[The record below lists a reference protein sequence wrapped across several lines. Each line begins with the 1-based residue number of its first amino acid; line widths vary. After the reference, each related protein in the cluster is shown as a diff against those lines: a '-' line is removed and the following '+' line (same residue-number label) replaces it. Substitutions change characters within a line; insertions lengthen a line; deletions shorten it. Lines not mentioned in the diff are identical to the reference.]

1 MDISSLLPTIS
12 VIPLLLLQAVL
23 ITILGLVVLR
33 IIQIV
38 VKRLEKRITGSKAD
52 PQQQARLKT
61 LLSAGNYIATIL
73 VIFIA
78 ALMILM
84 VLGINITPVLAS
96 LGIAGLA
103 LSLGA
108 QSLIKDYV
116 GGVVIL
122 IEDQFRVGDSVIIL
136 ENTGV
141 VEEVGL
147 RATRL
152 RDLEGRLIIISNGDI
167 RIISRAGYDWARAVV
182 DLNVAYNSDIGTL
195 VKVLDGAMQRAK
207 GDPEISD
214 FLLEAPVVQGWS
226 GFTAWS
232 VQVRLTAKTLPD
244 KKLEVAARLRKVAQE
259 ALREAGLQMVTP
271 LPDAQP
277 GGST

>member
-1 MDISSLLPTIS
+1 MDISSLLPKIGTIPARLVQITL
-12 VIPLLLLQAVL
+12 VIV
-23 ITILGLVVLR
+23 LGLIVLR
-33 IIQIV
+33 IIRVV
-38 VKRLEKRITGSKAD
+38 VKRLEKRVSGSKVD

-61 LLSAGNYIATIL
+61 LLSAGNYIVTIL
-73 VIFIA
+73 VIFID
-78 ALMILM
+78 ALMVLM

-96 LGIAGLA
+96 VGVAGLA

-108 QSLIKDYV
+108 QSLIKDYI

-122 IEDQFRVGDSVIIL
+122 IEDQFRVGDAVTIL

-182 DLNVAYNSDIGTL
+182 DLNVTYNADIGML
-195 VKVLDGAMQRAK
+195 VKVLDGAMQRANE
-207 GDPEISD
+207 DPEISD
-214 FLLEAPVVQGWS
+214 YLLEAPVVQGWS

-259 ALREAGLQMVTP
+259 ALREAGLQMATP

-277 GGST
+277 GGSI